1 MRLFH
6 KIFLCFV
13 IIFSI
18 AFQAAGILLINF
30 AYENAVEQEKKYA
43 LQQFQYNKYILQSIL
58 YSEPEILQE
67 EESGIE
73 IRDDFTVPVALYDT
87 DRRCI
92 YTNMAV
98 QPDIPYFDDSVDGRL
113 IFWIVRRD
121 EGCFIYVQ
129 DYVRQGESA
138 VYLVTESDIS
148 SVVETHRG
156 MAAYFQR
163 IYLIIL
169 CIGFPLIFLLTSFF
183 TGPIKRVGGA
193 ARRIAEGRYSE
204 RIRVGTKDEI
214 GELAVDFNQ
223 MAEKIEEKISE
234 LSEAARAKEDF
245 TANFAHELKTPLTSV
260 IGYADMLYQKA
271 LPREQVKEAA
281 GYILHEGMR
290 LEALSLKLMDLFVMD
305 KQDFIL
311 EETPVAELFGNLMPG
326 IEPLCRKQGVRLK
339 REIAAGTIAADFD
352 LFKTMILNLV
362 DNAVKAECENI
373 RITGERTE
381 GKYRICIQDNGKGI
395 PPAEL
400 GRITEAFYMVDKSRS
415 RKQHGAGLGMALV
428 AKIAELHKAELQIK
442 SDGRTGTRVC
452 ITFCLPEGGRD
463 EQSA

>member
-1 MRLFH
+1 MKLFH

-13 IIFSI
+13 ILFSI
-18 AFQAAGILLINF
+18 AFQTAGVLLIDF

-58 YSEPEILQE
+58 YSEPDFLQE
-67 EESGIE
+67 VENGIE
-73 IRDDFTVPVALYDT
+73 GRGDFTVPVALYDT
-87 DRRCI
+87 ERRCI

-98 QPDIPYFDDSVDGRL
+98 QPKIPYFDDSEDGRL
-113 IFWIVRRD
+113 VFWIVRRD
-121 EGCFIYVQ
+121 EGGFIYVQ
-129 DYVRQGESA
+129 DHVRQGDSA

-148 SVVETHRG
+148 SVVETHRE
-156 MAAYFQR
+156 MAAYFQK

-169 CIGFPLIFLLTSFF
+169 CIGFPLIFLLTNLFI
-183 TGPIKRVGGA
+183 GPIKKVGRA

-204 RIRVGTKDEI
+204 RIRVGAKDEI

-260 IGYADMLYQKA
+260 IGYADMLYQKD

-311 EETPVAELFGNLMPG
+311 EETPVRELFENLMPG
-326 IEPLCRKQGVRLK
+326 IEPLCGKYGVEIHE
-339 REIAAGTIAADFD
+339 EIAEGVIRADFD

-362 DNAVKAECENI
+362 DNAVKAECKDIWIIGKRRVE
-373 RITGERTE
+373 
-381 GKYRICIQDNGKGI
+381 KYRICIKDNGNGI

-428 AKIAELHKAELQIK
+428 SRIAQLHKARLRIR
-442 SDGRTGTRVC
+442 SDGRTGTTVNV
-452 ITFCLPEGGRD
+452 TFRLPEGGRH
-463 EQSA
+463 E

>member
-13 IIFSI
+13 VIFSI
-18 AFQAAGILLINF
+18 AFQAAGVLLINF

-58 YSEPEILQE
+58 YSEPDILQE
-67 EESGIE
+67 DENGIE
-73 IRDDFTVPVALYDT
+73 IRSDFTVPVALYDQ
-87 DRRCI
+87 DKKCI
-92 YTNMAV
+92 FTNMTT
-98 QPDIPYFDDSVDGRL
+98 QPDIPYFDDSEDDRL
-113 IFWIVRRD
+113 VFWIVRGD
-121 EGCFIYVQ
+121 ERSAVFVQ
-129 DYVRQGESA
+129 DYVRQGDTA

-148 SVVETHRG
+148 SVVDTHRG

-169 CIGFPLIFLLTSFF
+169 CIGFPIIFLLTNLF
-183 TGPIKRVGGA
+183 TGPIKKAGRA

-204 RIRVGTKDEI
+204 RIRVGAKDEI

-223 MAEKIEEKISE
+223 MAQKIEEKISE
-234 LSEAARAKEDF
+234 LSAAARAKEDF

-260 IGYADMLYQKA
+260 IGYADMLYQKD
-271 LPREQVKEAA
+271 LPREQVREAA

-290 LEALSLKLMDLFVMD
+290 LEALSLKLMELFVMD
-305 KQDFIL
+305 KQDFLLEKIL
-311 EETPVAELFGNLMPG
+311 VQELVDNLMPG
-326 IEPLCRKQGVRLK
+326 IEPLCRKYGVELHRDVA
-339 REIAAGTIAADFD
+339 EGTIEADFD
-352 LFKTMILNLV
+352 LIKTMILNLV
-362 DNAVKAECENI
+362 DNAVKAECKDI
-373 RITGERTE
+373 WIIGEKRQK
-381 GKYRICIQDNGKGI
+381 KYRICIKDNGKGI

-428 AKIAELHKAELQIK
+428 AKIAELHKARLRIK
-442 SDGRTGTRVC
+442 SDGRTGTSVSVK
-452 ITFCLPEGGRD
+452 FGLPEGGGN
-463 EQSA
+463 EKSM